1 MNDGSIIL
9 TASCNWPKGFPL
21 YSTYSAAKAALRSFA
36 RTGTTELQDRKIR
49 TNVISPGAHL
59 RILSLEDDPKD
70 VGLIQALLEA
80 EKIICELRRVETEA
94 EFVAALEQD
103 DVDLILAD
111 YTLPS
116 FDGVSALKIAL
127 HKCPDVPF
135 IFVSGTLGEEVAIE
149 ALKVGAT
156 DYVLKTRLSR
166 IVPAVRRALR
176 ETKERIE
183 LSHSE
188 EALRR
193 SETYLAEAQKLSHT
207 GSFGWDVS
215 SGEIYWSQETFRIF
229 EYQPKAKVTIEMV
242 VQRTHPE
249 DRSAVRQLIER
260 VSRERTEFD
269 FEHRLLM
276 PDGSVKY
283 LRIVGR
289 PSGGLEFVG
298 AVTDI
303 TAAKQAEVAA
313 RDKARIDHE
322 IEIASQIQ
330 QTLLPKSL
338 PDLPNVAVAGST
350 FACHSVGGDCFDVI
364 SLEGGRLG
372 FFVGDVAGKGI
383 SAALLATLL
392 QGVFFTTATM
402 DLPLPDILSR
412 VNKYLSERTA
422 DSCYATVFYG
432 VLDTT
437 GHFEYVN
444 AGHVPPLM
452 VRQSGGV
459 EELGSLNFPIGM
471 FDGAE
476 YQSASAKLDPGD
488 FLVIYS
494 DGVSE
499 AVDREGELF
508 EEARLRGIIGE
519 FKGEM
524 VQELAT
530 AIWEGV
536 KTFTA
541 GAPQSDD
548 ITVLVVQYKGNASDG
563 SSYIAGADLP
573 ADGGI
578 TAV

>member
-1 MNDGSIIL
+1 VFCYEKTTVFDFGPMFAMKREVNV
-9 TASCNWPKGFPL
+9 
-21 YSTYSAAKAALRSFA
+21 RS
-36 RTGTTELQDRKIR
+36 
-49 TNVISPGAHL
+49 HL

-94 EFVAALEQD
+94 EFVAALEQGG
-103 DVDLILAD
+103 VDLILAD

-116 FDGVSALKIAL
+116 FDGASALKLAL

-166 IVPAVRRALR
+166 IVPSVRRALR
-176 ETKERIE
+176 EAKERIE

-207 GSFGWDVS
+207 GNFGWDVS
-215 SGEIYWSQETFRIF
+215 SGDIYWSQETFRIF
-229 EYQPKAKVTIEMV
+229 EYWPTAKVTIEMV

-289 PSGGLEFVG
+289 PSKTASGGLEFVG

-303 TAAKQAEVAA
+303 TAAKQAEAAA
-313 RDKARIDHE
+313 RDKARLDHE

-330 QTLLPKSL
+330 QTLLPNSL

-350 FACHSVGGDCFDVI
+350 LACHSVGGDCFDVI

-383 SAALLATLL
+383 PAALLATLL
-392 QGVFFTTATM
+392 QGVFFATATM
-402 DLPLPDILSR
+402 DLPLADIFSR

-422 DSCYATVFYG
+422 VGRYATVFYG

-437 GHFEYVN
+437 GRFEYVN

-452 VRQSGGV
+452 VRRSGAL
-459 EELGSLNFPIGM
+459 EWLGSLNFSVGM
-471 FDGAE
+471 FDEAE
-476 YQSASAKLDPGD
+476 YQSASAKFDPGD

-499 AVDREGELF
+499 AVNTERELF
-508 EEARLRGIIGE
+508 EEARLRGIVEE

-548 ITVLVVQYKGNASDG
+548 ITVLVIQYKGNAG
-563 SSYIAGADLP
+563 
-573 ADGGI
+573 
-578 TAV
+578 

>member
-1 MNDGSIIL
+1 
-9 TASCNWPKGFPL
+9 
-21 YSTYSAAKAALRSFA
+21 
-36 RTGTTELQDRKIR
+36 
-49 TNVISPGAHL
+49 L

-70 VGLIQALLEA
+70 AELIQALLEA
-80 EKIICELRRVETEA
+80 EKITCEMRRVETEA
-94 EFVAALEQD
+94 EFVDALGQG

-116 FDGVSALKIAL
+116 FDGVSALKLAL
-127 HKCPDVPF
+127 QKCPDVPF

-176 ETKERIE
+176 EAKERVE
-183 LSHSE
+183 LRDSE

-207 GSFGWDVS
+207 GNFGWDVS

-229 EYQPKAKVTIEMV
+229 EYRPKAKVTMEMV

-289 PSGGLEFVG
+289 PSDGLEFVG

-303 TAAKQAEVAA
+303 TAAKQAEAAA
-313 RDKARIDHE
+313 RDKSRIDHE
-322 IEIASQIQ
+322 VEIASQIQ

-412 VNKYLSERTA
+412 VNKYLSERTTEGR
-422 DSCYATVFYG
+422 YATVFYG
-432 VLDTT
+432 VLDRT
-437 GHFEYVN
+437 GRFEYVN
-444 AGHVPPLM
+444 AGHVPALM
-452 VRQSGGV
+452 FRQSGGV

-476 YQSASAKLDPGD
+476 YQSASVKLDPGD

-494 DGVSE
+494 DGVSD
-499 AVDREGELF
+499 AVNGEGELF
-508 EEARLRGIIGE
+508 EEARLRRIIGE
-519 FKGEM
+519 SMGEM
-524 VQELAT
+524 AQDLAI
-530 AIWEGV
+530 AICEGV

-548 ITVLVVQYKGNASDG
+548 ITVLVVQYKGSASDG
-563 SSYIAGADLP
+563 GSYIAGIELP
-573 ADGGI
+573 SADGI
-578 TAV
+578 KAV

>member
-1 MNDGSIIL
+1 LD
-9 TASCNWPKGFPL
+9 
-21 YSTYSAAKAALRSFA
+21 STYSATKAALPSFA
-36 RTGTTELQDRKIR
+36 RTWTTELQDRNIR
-49 TNVISPGAHL
+49 PNVISPGAYL
-59 RILSLEDDPKD
+59 RILCLEDDPND

-80 EKIICELRRVETEA
+80 EKIVSELRRVETKA
-94 EFVAALEQD
+94 EFLAALEQGE
-103 DVDLILAD
+103 VDLILAD

-116 FDGVSALKIAL
+116 FDGVSALKLAL
-127 HKCPDVPF
+127 HKCPEVPF
-135 IFVSGTLGEEVAIE
+135 IFVSGTLGEEVAVE

-176 ETKERIE
+176 ETKERVE
-183 LSHSE
+183 LSRSE
-188 EALRR
+188 EVLRR
-193 SETYLAEAQKLSHT
+193 SESYLAEAQKLSHT

-229 EYQPKAKVTIEMV
+229 EYQPKAKVPIEMV

-260 VSRERTEFD
+260 VSRDRTEFD

-276 PDGSVKY
+276 PDGSVKH

-289 PSGGLEFVG
+289 PSKTASGSLEFVG

-303 TAAKQAEVAA
+303 TAAKQAEAAA
-313 RDKARIDHE
+313 RDKVRIDHE
-322 IEIASQIQ
+322 IQIASQIQ
-330 QTLLPKSL
+330 QTLLPKAL
-338 PDLPNVAVAGST
+338 PDLPNVAVAGSM
-350 FACHSVGGDCFDVI
+350 FACNSVGGDCYDVI

-383 SAALLATLL
+383 CAALLATLL

-402 DLPLPDILSR
+402 DLPLPDIFSR
-412 VNKYLSERTA
+412 VNKYLNERTE
-422 DSCYATVFYG
+422 DTRYATVFYG
-432 VLDTT
+432 VLDRT
-437 GHFEYVN
+437 GRFEYVN
-444 AGHVPPLM
+444 AGHVPALM
-452 VRQSGGV
+452 FRQSGGV
-459 EELGSLNFPIGM
+459 EELVSLNFPVGM

-499 AVDREGELF
+499 AVNREGELF

-519 FKGEM
+519 FKGET

-530 AIWEGV
+530 AIWKGV
-536 KTFTA
+536 KTFPA

-548 ITVLVVQYKGNASDG
+548 ITVVVVQYKGNASAE
-563 SSYIAGADLP
+563 SSYTAGADLP
-573 ADGGI
+573 VDGGI
-578 TAV
+578 PAV

>member
-1 MNDGSIIL
+1 MD
-9 TASCNWPKGFPL
+9 
-21 YSTYSAAKAALRSFA
+21 STYSTTKTALPSFA
-36 RTGTTELQDRKIR
+36 RTWTTELQDRNIR
-49 TNVISPGAHL
+49 PNVISPGAHL
-59 RILSLEDDPKD
+59 RILCLEDDPKD
-70 VGLIQALLEA
+70 VALIQALLEA
-80 EKIICELRRVETEA
+80 EEIICELRRVETKA
-94 EFVAALEQD
+94 EFLAALEQG

-116 FDGVSALKIAL
+116 FDGISALKLAL

-135 IFVSGTLGEEVAIE
+135 IFVSGTLGEEVGIE

-176 ETKERIE
+176 EAEERIE
-183 LSHSE
+183 LSRSE

-193 SETYLAEAQKLSHT
+193 SESYLAEAQKLSHT

-229 EYQPKAKVTIEMV
+229 EYQPKAKVPIEMV

-249 DRSAVRQLIER
+249 DRSAVQQLIER
-260 VSRERTEFD
+260 VSRDRVEFD

-276 PDGSVKY
+276 PDGSVKH

-289 PSGGLEFVG
+289 PSKTASGSLEFVG

-313 RDKARIDHE
+313 RDKVRIDHE
-322 IEIASQIQ
+322 IQIASQIQ
-330 QTLLPKSL
+330 QTLLPKAL
-338 PDLPNVAVAGST
+338 PDLPNVAVAGSM
-350 FACHSVGGDCFDVI
+350 FACHSVGGDCYDVI
-364 SLEGGRLG
+364 SLDGGRLG

-383 SAALLATLL
+383 CAALLATLL

-402 DLPLPDILSR
+402 DLPLPDIFSR

-422 DSCYATVFYG
+422 DGRYATVFYG

-437 GHFEYVN
+437 GRFEYVN

-452 VRQSGGV
+452 LRRSGAV
-459 EELGSLNFPIGM
+459 EEFGSLNFPVGM
-471 FDGAE
+471 FDGAK

-488 FLVIYS
+488 FLVICS

-499 AVDREGELF
+499 AVNKEGELF
-508 EEARLRGIIGE
+508 EEARLRGIIGGFE
-519 FKGEM
+519 GET

-530 AIWEGV
+530 AIREGV
-536 KTFTA
+536 KAFTA

-548 ITVLVVQYKGNASDG
+548 ITILVVQYKGNASAE
-563 SSYIAGADLP
+563 SSYTAGVDLP
-573 ADGGI
+573 VDDGI
-578 TAV
+578 PAV

>member
-1 MNDGSIIL
+1 M
-9 TASCNWPKGFPL
+9 
-21 YSTYSAAKAALRSFA
+21 YSTYSATKTALRSFA
-36 RTGTTELQDRKIR
+36 RARTTELQDRTIR
-49 TNVISPGAHL
+49 TNVISTGAHL

-70 VGLIQALLEA
+70 VELIQALLEA
-80 EKIICELRRVETEA
+80 EKITCELRRVETEA
-94 EFVAALEQD
+94 EFVDALEQG

-111 YTLPS
+111 YTLPF
-116 FDGVSALKIAL
+116 FDGVSALKLAL
-127 HKCPDVPF
+127 QKCPDVPF

-176 ETKERIE
+176 EAKERIE
-183 LSHSE
+183 LSDSE

-193 SETYLAEAQKLSHT
+193 SETYLAEAQKLSRT
-207 GSFGWDVS
+207 GSFGWNVS

-229 EYQPKAKVTIEMV
+229 EYRPKAKVTIEMV

-283 LRIVGR
+283 LRFVGR

-303 TAAKQAEVAA
+303 TAAKQAEAA
-313 RDKARIDHE
+313 TRDKARIDHE

-350 FACHSVGGDCFDVI
+350 FACHSVGGDCFDLI
-364 SLEGGRLG
+364 ALEGGRLG

-402 DLPLPDILSR
+402 DLPLPNILSR
-412 VNKYLSERTA
+412 VNKYLSERTTEGR
-422 DSCYATVFYG
+422 YATVFYG

-437 GHFEYVN
+437 GRFEYVN
-444 AGHVPPLM
+444 AGHVPPLI

-476 YQSASAKLDPGD
+476 YQSSSAKLGPGD
-488 FLVIYS
+488 LLVIYS
-494 DGVSE
+494 DGVSD
-499 AVDREGELF
+499 AVNSEGELF
-508 EEARLRGIIGE
+508 EETRLRGIIGG
-519 FKGEM
+519 FKGGM
-524 VQELAT
+524 AQELVT

-548 ITVLVVQYKGNASDG
+548 TTVLVVQYKGRASDG
-563 SSYIAGADLP
+563 GSYAGIELP
-573 ADGGI
+573 TDDGI
-578 TAV
+578 KAI

>member
-1 MNDGSIIL
+1 MNM
-9 TASCNWPKGFPL
+9 
-21 YSTYSAAKAALRSFA
+21 RS
-36 RTGTTELQDRKIR
+36 
-49 TNVISPGAHL
+49 HL

-80 EKIICELRRVETEA
+80 ENIICELRRVETEA
-94 EFVAALEQD
+94 DFVAALEQD
-103 DVDLILAD
+103 DIDLILAD

-116 FDGVSALKIAL
+116 FDGASALKLAL

-156 DYVLKTRLSR
+156 DYVLKARLSR
-166 IVPAVRRALR
+166 IVPSVRRALR
-176 ETKERIE
+176 EAKERIE

-229 EYQPKAKVTIEMV
+229 EYRPKAKVTIEMV
-242 VQRTHPE
+242 VQRAHPE
-249 DRSAVRQLIER
+249 DRSAVQQLIER

-269 FEHRLLM
+269 FEHRLLIS
-276 PDGSVKY
+276 DGSVKH

-289 PSGGLEFVG
+289 PSQTASGGLEFVG

-303 TAAKQAEVAA
+303 TAAKQAEAAA
-313 RDKARIDHE
+313 RDKARLDHE

-364 SLEGGRLG
+364 PLEGGRLG

-402 DLPLPDILSR
+402 DLPLPDICSR

-422 DSCYATVFYG
+422 DSRYATVFYG
-432 VLDTT
+432 VLDRT
-437 GHFEYVN
+437 GQFEYVN
-444 AGHVPPLM
+444 AGHVPALM
-452 VRQSGGV
+452 FRQAGGV

-471 FDGAE
+471 FEGAE

-494 DGVSE
+494 DGVSD
-499 AVDREGELF
+499 AVNREGELF
-508 EEARLRGIIGE
+508 EEARLRRIIGE
-519 FKGEM
+519 SKGEM
-524 VQELAT
+524 AQELAT

-548 ITVLVVQYKGNASDG
+548 ITVLVVQYKGGASDG
-563 SSYIAGADLP
+563 GSYIAGIELP
-573 ADGGI
+573 ADDGI
-578 TAV
+578 KAV

>member
-1 MNDGSIIL
+1 MNM
-9 TASCNWPKGFPL
+9 
-21 YSTYSAAKAALRSFA
+21 RS
-36 RTGTTELQDRKIR
+36 
-49 TNVISPGAHL
+49 HL

-94 EFVAALEQD
+94 EFVDALGQG

-127 HKCPDVPF
+127 QKCPDVPF

-176 ETKERIE
+176 EAKERIE
-183 LSHSE
+183 LSDSE

-229 EYQPKAKVTIEMV
+229 EYRPNAKVTIEMV

-276 PDGSVKY
+276 PDESVKY

-289 PSGGLEFVG
+289 PSDGLEFVG

-303 TAAKQAEVAA
+303 TAAKQAEAAA
-313 RDKARIDHE
+313 RDKSRIDHE

-412 VNKYLSERTA
+412 VNKYLSDRTTEGR
-422 DSCYATVFYG
+422 YATVFYG
-432 VLDTT
+432 VLDRT
-437 GHFEYVN
+437 GRFEYVN
-444 AGHVPPLM
+444 AGHVPALM
-452 VRQSGGV
+452 CRQSGGV
-459 EELGSLNFPIGM
+459 QELGSLNFPIGM

-494 DGVSE
+494 DGVSD
-499 AVDREGELF
+499 AVNREGELF
-508 EEARLRGIIGE
+508 EEARLRRIIGE
-519 FKGEM
+519 SKGEM
-524 VQELAT
+524 AQELAT

-548 ITVLVVQYKGNASDG
+548 ITVLVVQYKGGASDG
-563 SSYIAGADLP
+563 GSYIAGIELP
-573 ADGGI
+573 ADDGI
-578 TAV
+578 KAV

>member
-1 MNDGSIIL
+1 MH
-9 TASCNWPKGFPL
+9 
-21 YSTYSAAKAALRSFA
+21 STYSATKAALRSFA
-36 RTGTTELQDRKIR
+36 RTRSTELQDRKIR
-49 TNVISPGAHL
+49 TNVISPDAHL
-59 RILSLEDDPKD
+59 RILSLEDDPRD
-70 VGLIQALLEA
+70 VELIQALFEA
-80 EKIICELRRVETEA
+80 EKITCEMRRVETEA
-94 EFVAALEQD
+94 EFVDALGQS

-127 HKCPDVPF
+127 QKCPDVPF

-156 DYVLKTRLSR
+156 DYVLKTRLWR

-176 ETKERIE
+176 EAKERIE
-183 LSHSE
+183 LSASE

-207 GSFGWDVS
+207 GNFGWNVS

-229 EYQPKAKVTIEMV
+229 EYRPNAKVTIEMV

-289 PSGGLEFVG
+289 PSDGREFVG

-303 TAAKQAEVAA
+303 TAAKQAEAAA
-313 RDKARIDHE
+313 RDKSRIDHE
-322 IEIASQIQ
+322 IEIASHIQ

-412 VNKYLSERTA
+412 VNKYLSERTTEGR
-422 DSCYATVFYG
+422 YATVFYG
-432 VLDTT
+432 VLDRT
-437 GHFEYVN
+437 GRFEYVN
-444 AGHVPPLM
+444 AGHVPALM
-452 VRQSGGV
+452 CRQSGEV

-494 DGVSE
+494 DGVSD
-499 AVDREGELF
+499 ALNREGELF
-508 EEARLRGIIGE
+508 EEAQLRRIIGE
-519 FKGEM
+519 SMGEIA
-524 VQELAT
+524 QELAT

-548 ITVLVVQYKGNASDG
+548 ITVLVVQYKGSASDG
-563 SSYIAGADLP
+563 GSYIAGIELP
-573 ADGGI
+573 AADGI
-578 TAV
+578 KTV

>member
-1 MNDGSIIL
+1 L
-9 TASCNWPKGFPL
+9 H
-21 YSTYSAAKAALRSFA
+21 STYSATKAALLSFA
-36 RTGTTELQDRKIR
+36 RTRSTELQDRKIR
-49 TNVISPGAHL
+49 TNVISPGAQL

-70 VGLIQALLEA
+70 AELIQALLEA
-80 EKIICELRRVETEA
+80 EKITCEMRRVETEA
-94 EFVAALEQD
+94 EFVDALGQG

-116 FDGVSALKIAL
+116 FDGVSALKLAL
-127 HKCPDVPF
+127 QKCPDVPF

-176 ETKERIE
+176 EAKERVE
-183 LSHSE
+183 LRDSE

-207 GSFGWDVS
+207 GNFGWDVS

-229 EYQPKAKVTIEMV
+229 EYRPKAKVTMEMV

-249 DRSAVRQLIER
+249 DRSVVRQLIER

-289 PSGGLEFVG
+289 PSDGLEFVG

-303 TAAKQAEVAA
+303 TAAKQAEAA
-313 RDKARIDHE
+313 VRDKSRIDHE
-322 IEIASQIQ
+322 VEIASQIQ

-412 VNKYLSERTA
+412 VNKYLSERTTEGR
-422 DSCYATVFYG
+422 YATVFYG
-432 VLDTT
+432 VLDRT
-437 GHFEYVN
+437 GRFEYVN
-444 AGHVPPLM
+444 AGHVPALM
-452 VRQSGGV
+452 FRQSGGV

-476 YQSASAKLDPGD
+476 YQSASVKLDPGD

-494 DGVSE
+494 DGVSD
-499 AVDREGELF
+499 AVNGEGELF
-508 EEARLRGIIGE
+508 EEARLRRIIGE
-519 FKGEM
+519 SMGEM
-524 VQELAT
+524 AQDLAI
-530 AIWEGV
+530 AICEGV

-548 ITVLVVQYKGNASDG
+548 ITVLVVQYKGSASDG
-563 SSYIAGADLP
+563 GSYIAGIELP
-573 ADGGI
+573 SADGI
-578 TAV
+578 KAV

>member
-1 MNDGSIIL
+1 MNS
-9 TASCNWPKGFPL
+9 
-21 YSTYSAAKAALRSFA
+21 
-36 RTGTTELQDRKIR
+36 
-49 TNVISPGAHL
+49 HL
-59 RILSLEDDPKD
+59 RILSLEDDPND
-70 VGLIQALLEA
+70 VALIQAMLEA
-80 EKIICELRRVETEA
+80 GNILCELRRVETEA
-94 EFVAALEQD
+94 EFAAALEQGD
-103 DVDLILAD
+103 IDLILAD

-116 FDGVSALKIAL
+116 FDGASALKLAL

-166 IVPAVRRALR
+166 IVPSVRRALR
-176 ETKERIE
+176 EAKERIE
-183 LSHSE
+183 LSRSE

-229 EYQPKAKVTIEMV
+229 EYQPSAKVTIEMLL
-242 VQRTHPE
+242 QRTHPE
-249 DRSAVRQLIER
+249 DRSAVQQFIER
-260 VSRERTEFD
+260 VSGERTGFD

-276 PDGSVKY
+276 PNGSVKY

-289 PSGGLEFVG
+289 PAKAASGCLEFVG

-303 TAAKQAEVAA
+303 TAAKQAEAA
-313 RDKARIDHE
+313 ALDKARLDHE
-322 IEIASQIQ
+322 IEIASHIQ
-330 QTLLPKSL
+330 QTILPKSL
-338 PDLPNVAVAGST
+338 PDLPSVAVAGST
-350 FACHSVGGDCFDVI
+350 IECHSVGGDCFDVI

-372 FFVGDVAGKGI
+372 FFVGDVTGKGI

-392 QGVFFTTATM
+392 QGVFFTTAKM
-402 DLPLPDILSR
+402 DLPLPDIFSR

-422 DSCYATVFYG
+422 DSRYATVFYG

-437 GHFEYVN
+437 GCFEYVN
-444 AGHVPPLM
+444 AGHVPPLI
-452 VRQSGGV
+452 VRRSGALEG
-459 EELGSLNFPIGM
+459 LALASLNCPVGM
-471 FDGAE
+471 FGE
-476 YQSASAKLDPGD
+476 TKYESASAKLDPGD

-499 AVDREGELF
+499 AVSKEREFF

-519 FKGEM
+519 FKGKM
-524 VQELAT
+524 AQELTT

-548 ITVLVVQYKGNASDG
+548 ITVLVIQYKGNA
-563 SSYIAGADLP
+563 AGAS
-573 ADGGI
+573 AS
-578 TAV
+578 